1 MTAIQNGNLDK
12 LAKALVNCDP
22 NFVDESSGETP
33 LSIASSLSISNS
45 TIQQQIIVAIVNG
58 GALLDFRTKDG
69 RTSLHVAV
77 QKSNFIALKT
87 LLDLGASPNYPDTNG
102 LTPLYYSVIH
112 KANPKLTQLLL
123 YEHASLGVTDQH
135 GWQEIHHVR
144 NIYFSNYLLVINVI
158 NFFFK
163 IN

>member
-12 LAKALVNCDP
+12 LAKVLVNCDP
-22 NFVDESSGETP
+22 NFVDEASGDTP
-33 LSIASSLSISNS
+33 LSIAASLSISNS
-45 TIQQQIIVAIVNG
+45 TTQQQIIVAIVNG

-69 RTSLHVAV
+69 RTALHVAV

-123 YEHASLGVTDQH
+123 YEHANLGIIDQH
-135 GWQEIHHVR
+135 GWQEIHHVSIR
-144 NIYFSNYLLVINVI
+144 IV
-158 NFFFK
+158 
-163 IN
+163 

>member
-22 NFVDESSGETP
+22 NFVDESSGDTP

-45 TIQQQIIVAIVNG
+45 TTQQQIIVAIVNG

-69 RTSLHVAV
+69 RTALHVAV

-87 LLDLGASPNYPDTNG
+87 LLDLGASPNYPDVNG
-102 LTPLYYSVIH
+102 LTPLYYTVIH
-112 KANPKLTQLLL
+112 KSNPKLTQLLL
-123 YEHASLGVTDQH
+123 YEHANLGVTDQH
-135 GWQEIHHVR
+135 GWQEIHHVSIIIFLVDR
-144 NIYFSNYLLVINVI
+144 N
-158 NFFFK
+158 
-163 IN
+163 